1 MARGIRGVMSM
12 HWTELQSTLNTAAKS
27 LGKEARFLVIPDQR
41 NTTEYTVYYGDK
53 RHSLDQSE
61 VDRWASDPSKL
72 ADFVNQFL
80 G

>member
-1 MARGIRGVMSM
+1 MRMKCKD
-12 HWTELQSTLNTAAKS
+12 LQITLNTSAKS
-27 LGKEARFLVIPDQR
+27 LGKEPRFLVVHDQR
-41 NTTEYTVYYGDK
+41 NTTKYRIYYGDK

-72 ADFVNQFL
+72 ADFVREFL

>member
-1 MARGIRGVMSM
+1 MSM
-12 HWTELQSTLNTAAKS
+12 HWTDLQSTLNTAAKS
-27 LGKEARFLVIPDQR
+27 LGKEARFLVVPDQR
-41 NTTEYTVYYGDK
+41 NTTMYRIYYGDK

-72 ADFVNQFL
+72 ADFVKQFL

>member
-1 MARGIRGVMSM
+1 MARGIWGVMSM

-27 LGKEARFLVIPDQR
+27 LGKEARFLVVPDQR
-41 NTTEYTVYYGDK
+41 NTTKYRIYYGDK

-61 VDRWASDPSKL
+61 AERWASDPSKL
-72 ADFVNQFL
+72 ADFVREFL

>member
-12 HWTELQSTLNTAAKS
+12 HWTDLQSTLNTAAKS
-27 LGKEARFLVIPDQR
+27 LGKEPHFLVVPDQR

-53 RHSLDQSE
+53 RHSLDQAE

-72 ADFVNQFL
+72 ADFVREFL

>member
-1 MARGIRGVMSM
+1 MSM
-12 HWTELQSTLNTAAKS
+12 HWTDLQSALNSAAKS
-27 LGKEARFLVIPDQR
+27 LGKEPRFLVIPDQR

-53 RHSLDQSE
+53 RHLIDESE

-72 ADFVNQFL
+72 ADFVREFL

>member
-1 MARGIRGVMSM
+1 MRIRGGVMSM
-12 HWTELQSTLNTAAKS
+12 HWTDLQSTLNTAAKS
-27 LGKEARFLVIPDQR
+27 LGKEPRFLVVPDQR
-41 NTTEYTVYYGDK
+41 NTTMYRIYYGDK

-72 ADFVNQFL
+72 ADFVREFL